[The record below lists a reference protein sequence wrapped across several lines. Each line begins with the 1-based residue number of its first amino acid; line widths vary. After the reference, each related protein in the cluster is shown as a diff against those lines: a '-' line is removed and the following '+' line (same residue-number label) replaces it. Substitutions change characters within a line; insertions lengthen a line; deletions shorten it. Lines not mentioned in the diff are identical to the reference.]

1 MVKLRNLKVRS
12 QMILLGSTAIIGF
25 IVFGLMSFYTI
36 TKIKVNGSIYKNIV
50 QGKDLIADILPPPE
64 YIIESYLTILQV
76 VDESNPATKK
86 KLIEK
91 FSQLRKEF
99 EERHEF
105 WQKDLPESQIKELI
119 TKKSYIPAMA
129 FYEKAEKELFP
140 AIMSNDSSK
149 ARKVVIE
156 MKKDYETHRQ
166 TVDELVKMAN
176 ERTSNDESSAAK
188 IIRNETIMLI
198 IIMCITIA
206 ATAVIIYFIAHN
218 LLNAIGGEPTYIA
231 EVAQKVADGDLTVRL
246 ENSGEMTGIY
256 AAMSVMLDGL
266 KKLVLNIKG
275 NSQTIA
281 SASEQ
286 LSAAAE
292 QMSRGI
298 TEQSGRASQIAAS
311 STEMSQTVIDI
322 AQNAASIATE
332 AVETGNLAKEGK
344 NIVGQSVSESEAIAK
359 VVSESSDKIGTLGD
373 QSNKIGEIVNVIKDI
388 ADQTNLLALNAAIE
402 AARAGEQGRGFAVV
416 ADEVR
421 KLAERTSKATSEIAS
436 VITAIQNEIG
446 YAVDSMGQTT
456 QKVVKG
462 VELSTKAGTALD
474 NIVRSIEAL
483 QDKVQHIASATEEMS
498 TTSESISSDIENIAT
513 VSGETSSSSN
523 QIAQSSTDL
532 ARLSED
538 LRQLVV
544 TFKV

>member
-12 QMILLGSTAIIGF
+12 QLIFLGSTAIIGL
-25 IVFGLMSFYTI
+25 IVFGLISFYTI
-36 TKIKVNGSIYKNIV
+36 TQIKVNGPMYKNIV
-50 QGKDLIADILPPPE
+50 QGKDLVADILPPPE
-64 YIIESYLTILQV
+64 YIIESYLTVLQV
-76 VDESNPATKK
+76 VDESNPAIKK
-86 KLIEK
+86 ELIEK
-91 FSQLRKEF
+91 FRQLRKDF
-99 EERHEF
+99 GERHEF
-105 WQKDLPESQIKELI
+105 WQKDLPESQMKEII
-119 TKKSYIPAMA
+119 TQKSYIPAMA

-140 AIMSNDSSK
+140 AIMANDSGK
-149 ARKVVIE
+149 AKNIVAE

-166 TVDELVKMAN
+166 AIDDLVRMAN
-176 ERTSNDESSAAK
+176 ERNANGESDAAK

-198 IIMCITIA
+198 MIMCLTIA
-206 ATAVIIYFIAHN
+206 ATGFIILLTARN
-218 LLNAIGGEPTYIA
+218 LLTAIGGEPAYIA

-246 ENSGEMTGIY
+246 ENSGKMTGIY
-256 AAMSVMLDGL
+256 AAMASMLEGL
-266 KKLVLNIKG
+266 KKLVLSIKG

-298 TEQSGRASQIAAS
+298 TEQSGRASQIATS

-322 AQNAASIATE
+322 AQNAASIAAE
-332 AVETGNLAKEGK
+332 AVETGNLAKNGK
-344 NIVGQSVSESEAIAK
+344 NIVGQSVAESEAIAK
-359 VVSESSDKIGTLGD
+359 VVSESSDKIGSLGD

-436 VITAIQNEIG
+436 VITTIQNEIG

-462 VELSTKAGTALD
+462 VELSTQAGSALD
-474 NIVRSIEAL
+474 NIVRSIGEL
-483 QDKVQHIASATEEMS
+483 QGKVQHIASATEEMS
-498 TTSESISSDIENIAT
+498 TTSESISSDIDNIAN
-513 VSGETSSSSN
+513 VSGETSASSS
-523 QIAQSSTDL
+523 QIAQSSTEL

-538 LRQLVV
+538 LQQLVV